1 MLIITL
7 FLNFLFLSHFQT
19 DFLSCSLTYQFSAL
33 LLLMLVLETT
43 GGDNVVQSIIS
54 NVIIITKLNAR
65 GHRGRN
71 RMVVGFTTTY
81 AINAYN
87 H

>member
-1 MLIITL
+1 
-7 FLNFLFLSHFQT
+7 
-19 DFLSCSLTYQFSAL
+19 
-33 LLLMLVLETT
+33 MLVLETT

-65 GHRGRN
+65 GRRGRN